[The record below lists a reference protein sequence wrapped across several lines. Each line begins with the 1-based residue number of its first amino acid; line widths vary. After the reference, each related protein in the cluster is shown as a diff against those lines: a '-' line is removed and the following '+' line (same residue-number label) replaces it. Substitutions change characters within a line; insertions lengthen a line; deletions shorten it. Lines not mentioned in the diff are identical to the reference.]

1 MDVIKRAL
9 LGDKNAQ
16 NEMTENG
23 ELLPCQCGGKA
34 KVITRIDEEG
44 HPFKVVLCL
53 KCRIELQG
61 LGDTEEKEKELIT
74 DWNTRAQLLTPEE
87 MERFAMLRMTSK
99 KPWKEVEGNLREEMG
114 YSHIWQR
121 LAMIEDVLGD
131 EYNIFELKG
140 MIKREKKASGMTE
153 YRRKERLTKVIAD
166 NGPKSVIGYV
176 FGRNKVATPEKLG
189 KVDIC
194 DLLFRLSEIE
204 DIISDEDGT
213 YDLEKLE
220 RMVHQDKGNSDLEA
234 LEKKVKEQEKEI
246 EDLEKKAKFWELEF
260 LLA

>member
-9 LGDKNAQ
+9 LGDKKAQ

-99 KPWKEVEGNLREEMG
+99 KPWKEVECNLREEMG

-121 LAMIEDVLGD
+121 LAMLEDVLGD
-131 EYNIFELKG
+131 EYNIFELEAL
-140 MIKREKKASGMTE
+140 IKREKEAPGMKGH
-153 YRRKERLTKVIAD
+153 RRKGRLTKMIDV
-166 NGPKSVIGYV
+166 NGTQSVIGYV
-176 FGRNKVATPEKLG
+176 FGGNKVATAEKLG

-204 DIISDEDGT
+204 DIISDENGM

-220 RMVHQDKGNSDLEA
+220 RMVHQDKGNCVLEA
-234 LEKKVKEQEKEI
+234 LEKKVREQEKEI
-246 EDLEKKAKFWELEF
+246 EDLEKKAKFWELAF

>member
-121 LAMIEDVLGD
+121 LAMLEDVLGD

-140 MIKREKKASGMTE
+140 MIKREKEKSDM
-153 YRRKERLTKVIAD
+153 KEKRLRMRITRVIAD
-166 NGPKSVIGYV
+166 NGQQRSVGYS
-176 FGRNKVATPEKLG
+176 FGNNVAFAEQLG
-189 KVDIC
+189 KADIC
-194 DLLFRLSEIE
+194 NLLFRLSEIE
-204 DIISDEDGT
+204 DIISDENGM

-220 RMVHQDKGNSDLEA
+220 RMVHPDKGSYDLEA
-234 LEKKVKEQEKEI
+234 LEKKVREQEREI
-246 EDLEKKAKFWELEF
+246 EDLEKKAKFWELAF
-260 LLA
+260 LLL